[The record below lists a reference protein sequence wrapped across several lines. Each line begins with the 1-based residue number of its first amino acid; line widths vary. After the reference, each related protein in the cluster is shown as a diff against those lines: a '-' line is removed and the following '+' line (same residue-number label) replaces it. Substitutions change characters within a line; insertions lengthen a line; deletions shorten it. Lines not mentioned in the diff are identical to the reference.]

1 MPVYA
6 EATIFDL
13 EKIYVNGGKRGF
25 LIEIEPKVLEQVLDC
40 LLYTSDAADE

>member
-13 EKIYVNGGKRGF
+13 ERIYINGGNRGF
-25 LIEIEPKVLEQVLDC
+25 LIAIEPKVLEQVLEIHWVAVA
-40 LLYTSDAADE
+40 TKDA

>member
-6 EATIFDL
+6 EASIFEL

-25 LIEIEPKVLEQVLDC
+25 LVEIDPAVLR
-40 LLYTSDAADE
+40 TSLATIDINVAV